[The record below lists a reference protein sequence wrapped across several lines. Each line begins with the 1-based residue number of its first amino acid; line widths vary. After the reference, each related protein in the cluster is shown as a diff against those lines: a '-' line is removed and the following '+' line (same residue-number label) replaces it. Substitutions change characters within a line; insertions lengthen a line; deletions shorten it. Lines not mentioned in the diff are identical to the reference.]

1 MTALIELRN
10 VTFGYEL
17 HPAVHHLSGSFA
29 RGSLTAVVGPNG
41 AGKSTLL
48 KGLAGLIRPLDG
60 TIERHG
66 VNRSTTCY
74 LPQQMETDP
83 DFPISVLDVVI
94 LGAWSRVGSLNGIG
108 PREREK
114 AVNMLASV
122 GLEGFEQRTIGALS
136 VGQRQ
141 KVFFARAMLADAELI
156 LLDEPFTA
164 IDARTVDELLKLV
177 RLWHDEGRTVIAV
190 LHDFE
195 QVRRYFPHTLLL
207 AREAIVWGPT
217 AEALTSINLLKAS
230 AVSEAWDRA
239 APVCERTEA

>member
-1 MTALIELRN
+1 MNALIDLRN

-48 KGLAGLIRPLDG
+48 KGLAGLMKPLEG
-60 TIERHG
+60 IIERHG
-66 VNRSTTCY
+66 VNRSTTSY
-74 LPQQMETDP
+74 LPQQTEIDQ
-83 DFPISVLDVVI
+83 DFPISVLDVVL
-94 LGAWSRVGSLNGIG
+94 LGAWNRVGSLKKIG
-108 PREREK
+108 VEEREK
-114 AVNMLASV
+114 ALSTLASV
-122 GLEGFEQRTIGALS
+122 GLEGFEQRNIGALS

-141 KVFFARAMLADAELI
+141 KVFFARATLADAELI

-164 IDARTVDELLKLV
+164 IDAKTVDELLKLV
-177 RLWHDEGRTVIAV
+177 RLWHEEGRTVISV

-195 QVRRYFPHTLLL
+195 QVRRYFPQTLLL
-207 AREAIVWGPT
+207 AREAIAWSPT
-217 AEALTSINLLKAS
+217 EQALSSINLLKAS

-239 APVCERTEA
+239 AAVCERVDA